1 MKRFLSLVLISTL
14 LAIPT
19 TSAAPKKITVK
30 PLKLITTISKKIG
43 VAGVIALGKS
53 IVMYGTLGD
62 KSFARAIDATGQELW
77 NISLDPNSPS
87 VATAAG
93 VDSVGNLWIAGAT
106 SLERATTVPTPTSTP
121 LNPDNVTNV
130 PDIFSTNLNAIAL
143 WRIPAGTSTPILY
156 TAVQPSPVLVTAMAL
171 DKTGITL
178 VGLTQTG
185 KGNSGFVISANLLGE
200 FGKALLIGQVS
211 TTLDAVARNGDG
223 TVTATGASAE
233 TLNSKKVVGVI
244 DGVII
249 KVSSA
254 NTVLSIVRSSAPKAK
269 RNWSSASPTLLLG
282 GTVITGK
289 KIESAVTKFSK
300 TYVPSW
306 TYRFGSTGP
315 IFTLGSTNAFFTST
329 SAIAQ
334 LSNWVPK
341 KPQPILLTFDTKGV
355 MSGAFSAPSDQAEVI
370 GLTSSN
376 ELGILCVTVNAQTIS
391 IYSQR

>member
-14 LAIPT
+14 LAIPN

-30 PLKLITTISKKIG
+30 PLKLIATTSNKIG

-62 KSFARAIDATGQELW
+62 KSFARAIDVTGQELW

-87 VATAAG
+87 VATVAG

-106 SLERATTVPTPTSTP
+106 SLERATIAPTPTSTP

-130 PDIFSTNLNAIAL
+130 PDIFSTNLNALAL

-156 TAVQPSPVLVTAMAL
+156 TAAQPSPVLVTALAL

-178 VGLTQTG
+178 VGLTQSG

-200 FGKALLIGQVS
+200 FSKALLIGQVS
-211 TTLDAVARNGDG
+211 TTLDAVARNSDG
-223 TVTATGASAE
+223 TVTVTGASAE
-233 TLNSKKVVGVI
+233 TLQGKKVVGVV

-249 KVSSA
+249 KVSKI
-254 NTVLSIVRSSAPKAK
+254 NTLLTVVRSSAVKAK
-269 RNWSSASPTLLLG
+269 RNWSSASQTLLLG
-282 GTVITGK
+282 GTVITGTK
-289 KIESAVTKFSK
+289 MESAITKFSGSYSP
-300 TYVPSW
+300 TW

-315 IFTLGSTNAFFTST
+315 AFTSGSMYALFAST

-334 LSNWVPK
+334 LSNWAPK
-341 KPQPILLTFDTKGV
+341 KPQPILLTFNTKGV
-355 MSGAFSAPSDQAEVI
+355 ISGAFSAPSDQLEVV

-376 ELGILCVTVNAQTIS
+376 ELGILCVTANAQTIS

>member
-30 PLKLITTISKKIG
+30 PLKLITTISNKIG

-106 SLERATTVPTPTSTP
+106 SLERATTAPTPTSTP

-233 TLNSKKVVGVI
+233 TLNSKKVIGVI

>member
-19 TSAAPKKITVK
+19 TTAAPKKITVK
-30 PLKLITTISKKIG
+30 PLKLIATTSNKIG

-53 IVMYGTLGD
+53 IVMFGTLGD
-62 KSFARAIDATGQELW
+62 KSFARAIDVAGQELW

-106 SLERATTVPTPTSTP
+106 SLERATTAPTPTSTP

-171 DKTGITL
+171 DKVGISL
-178 VGLTQTG
+178 VGLTQSG

-200 FGKALLIGQVS
+200 FSKALLIGQVS
-211 TTLDAVARNGDG
+211 TTLDAVARNSDG
-223 TVTATGASAE
+223 TVTVTGASAE
-233 TLNSKKVVGVI
+233 TLNGKKVVGVI

-254 NTVLSIVRSSAPKAK
+254 NTVLSILRSSAPKAK

-282 GTVITGK
+282 GTVNTGK

-315 IFTLGSTNAFFTST
+315 IFTLGSMYAFFTST
-329 SAIAQ
+329 SVIAQ
-334 LSNWVPK
+334 LSNWAPK
-341 KPQPILLTFDTKGV
+341 KPQPVLLTFDTKGV

>member
-1 MKRFLSLVLISTL
+1 ML
-14 LAIPT
+14 LAIPS
-19 TSAAPKKITVK
+19 TSAAPKKIAVK
-30 PLKLITTISKKIG
+30 PLKLITTISNKIG

-106 SLERATTVPTPTSTP
+106 SLERATTAPTPTSTP

-171 DKTGITL
+171 DKTGISL

-300 TYVPSW
+300 TYIPSW